1 MALAERAAVDV
12 ATKLLALREEEQR
25 RLQKIAAYMRGDQ
38 SSVYVPRGA
47 RQEYRWLIRR
57 AKVNMLPLVVTTVAQ
72 SLFVDGYRPEK
83 SSANAKPWS
92 YWQANRMDGRQHG
105 LHRAALKYGIAYNV
119 VLPGRLADKSMP
131 VIKPKSPRRMTAFYE
146 DAVDD
151 EWPMYAVDVTVLNLA
166 PGKKQCQ
173 VRLYDDGFRYTLVGD
188 AKPGARLK
196 LADGG
201 VEEHGLGVC
210 PVVRYRDGD
219 DLDGDECVRGEVEPL
234 FDVQDQLNSTTFG
247 RMMAETYAAFR
258 QRWVTGMVP
267 ETVDGVAKAPFQ
279 AMVDKLWVAED
290 SDTKFG
296 EFSQTD
302 LGGYLGS
309 AEATIKNMA
318 TMSQTPP
325 HHLLGAMVN
334 LSAEALNA
342 ARDGLNSK
350 VAERKSVFGEAH
362 EQTLRLA
369 AHAAGDDTGWD
380 DVSAQVVW
388 RDTESRS
395 LAQTVDALGKLVQ
408 MLGVPPE
415 VLWEKIPGV
424 TQTDVERWQAAAAK
438 GDALGQ
444 LKDIIGKQM
453 TPADA
458 TMAGRAPGIFAAAE
472 EQPTTRTPSA
482 TPAGNGSGRQQ

>member
-1 MALAERAAVDV
+1 MALTESAAVDV
-12 ATKLLALREEEQR
+12 AAKLLALREEEQR
-25 RLQKIAAYMRGDQ
+25 RLQKIAAYMRGEQ
-38 SSVYVPRGA
+38 SSVYVPKGA

-57 AKVNMLPLVVTTVAQ
+57 AKVNMLPLVVTAVAQ

-83 SSANAKPWS
+83 SSDNAKAWA

-105 LHRAALKYGIAYNV
+105 LHRAALKYGVAYTL
-119 VLPGRLADKSMP
+119 VLPGELAGQKMP

-151 EWPMYAVDVTVLNLA
+151 EWPMYAVDVTVLNVA

-173 VRLYDDGFRYTLVGD
+173 VRLYDDMFRYTLVGD
-188 AKPGARLK
+188 AKPGAKLK
-196 LADGG
+196 LDDNG

-267 ETVDGVAKAPFQ
+267 ETVDGVVKAPFE

-302 LGGYLGS
+302 LSGYLAS

-362 EQTLRLA
+362 EQMLRLA
-369 AHAAGDDTGWD
+369 SHAAGDEEGWTDT
-380 DVSAQVVW
+380 SAQVVW

-395 LAQTVDALGKLVQ
+395 LAQTVDALGKLTQ

-415 VLWEKIPGV
+415 VLWERIPGV
-424 TQTDVERWQAAAAK
+424 TQQDVERWKAAAEK

-444 LKDIIGKQM
+444 LNNIIGKQM
-453 TPADA
+453 
-458 TMAGRAPGIFAAAE
+458 AAAG
-472 EQPTTRTPSA
+472 QPPGQQSPEPAEHPQQPELMASA
-482 TPAGNGSGRQQ
+482 DGHA

>member
-1 MALAERAAVDV
+1 MALAESQAVDV
-12 ATKLLALREEEQR
+12 ASKLLAMREEEQR
-25 RLQKIAAYMRGDQ
+25 RLRKIAAYMRGEQ
-38 SSVYVPRGA
+38 ASVYVPRGA
-47 RQEYRWLIRR
+47 RQEYRWLIKR
-57 AKVNMLPLVVTTVAQ
+57 AKVNMLPLVVTAVAQ
-72 SLFVDGYRPEK
+72 ALFVDGYRPEK
-83 SSANAKPWS
+83 SSDNAKPWG

-105 LHRAALKYGIAYNV
+105 LHRAALKYGIAYTV
-119 VLPGRLADKSMP
+119 VLPGEVDGESMP
-131 VIKPKSPRRMTAFYE
+131 VITPKSPRRLTAFYADPVE
-146 DAVDD
+146 D
-151 EWPMYAVDVTVLNLA
+151 EWPMYAIDVTVLNVA

-173 VRLYDDGFRYTLVGD
+173 VRLYDDGFRYTLIGD
-188 AKPGARLK
+188 AKPGAKLRL
-196 LADGG
+196 APQDG

-247 RMMAETYAAFR
+247 RMMAEEYSAFR
-258 QRWVTGMVP
+258 QRWATGMVVEDENGNP
-267 ETVDGVAKAPFQ
+267 KAPFQ

-302 LGGYLGS
+302 LSGYLGS

-350 VAERKSVFGEAH
+350 IAERKSVFGEAH

-369 AHAAGDDTGWD
+369 AHAAGDETGWD
-380 DVSAQVVW
+380 DMSAQVVW

-395 LAQTVDALGKLVQ
+395 LAQTVDALGKLTQ

-415 VLWEKIPGV
+415 VLWERIPGV
-424 TQTDVERWQAAAAK
+424 TETDVERWKAAAEK

-444 LKDIIGKQM
+444 LNDIIGKQM
-453 TPADA
+453 SSAPPRSPAA
-458 TMAGRAPGIFAAAE
+458 RQEQSPVPPEAAPPA
-472 EQPTTRTPSA
+472 
-482 TPAGNGSGRQQ
+482 PAGAVSGNGRP